1 MHMAYI
7 DQYAGACCPSVGLI
21 FHWYYTLEYCTNIA
35 VYSII
40 RKVQGTNRKHGHSML
55 ETAALDYPLYISRSK
70 TYRIINAL
78 PGI

>member
-1 MHMAYI
+1 MLVHVAQVLDLYFI
-7 DQYAGACCPSVGLI
+7 GT
-21 FHWYYTLEYCTNIA
+21 TLEYCTNIA

-40 RKVQGTNRKHGHSML
+40 RRVQDTNRKHGHSML
-55 ETAALDYPLYISRSK
+55 ETAALDYPLYISRSR